1 MKVMHRLFVVI
12 RFVTLLGAAIGAGTW
27 PLFGQIPA
35 DAAVQVSAQVQITP
49 PALTLSW
56 SAHSGN
62 VTYLLQRK
70 FRDETTWSSP
80 VSLGRNTTSYLDTN
94 IVAGRAYE
102 YRIQIISAIGFYV
115 GEGSIYAGIE
125 VPLAEV
131 RGTVIL
137 IVDNTYAANLVTELA
152 RLQQDLVGDGWKV
165 LRHDVPRMAVEPA
178 NLSPSAGAARSNE
191 VARIKTLI
199 AADYHADPANTK
211 AVFLFGHVPVPYSGD
226 LNPDAH
232 PDHRGAWPADGY
244 YGEMDG
250 IWTDSTVD
258 RATASDPRN
267 RNVPGDGKFDQTAWA
282 SPSGFFRLEVE
293 LPVGRVDLANL
304 PAFSMNEQ
312 ELLRQYLNKDH
323 DFRHRGFTADRLGL
337 IDDHLGYF
345 GGETPAVTGWQ
356 NFAPCFSAA
365 GTAAGDWL
373 TTLST
378 QSYLWGYGCGGG
390 TYASCA
396 GVATT
401 AQLAVNDPR
410 VVFTMLFG
418 SYFGDWDSP
427 NNLLRATL
435 ATPTFTLTSAWAA
448 RPHWHFHHM
457 ALGETI
463 GFSTRLSQNN
473 DGTLYSSGGYNRSVH
488 IALMGDPTLRMHIVA
503 PPSALVVQSND
514 AGGVELKWSPSP
526 EAVAG
531 YHVYRAPT
539 TAGPFVRVNST
550 LINRTNYTDPVLAR
564 CVYMVRAVKLEQSA
578 SGSYFNASQGVF
590 QDFTP
595 PSALPLLVVAAQD
608 ASMTYGEPLPTLLAA
623 YTGFVN
629 GDTPDDLDVPAVL
642 STPATTTSPAG
653 TYPIQVAGA
662 ADTNYTIAF
671 AEGILTIRQAPTTGI
686 LTSTANP
693 SLPGETVSFTFMV
706 SSASPGLA
714 SPSGLVQFRV
724 DGESAGEP
732 LSLNSGAAT
741 FTATNLTHGWHWVEA
756 DYAGE
761 RNFSGTVGSLMDG
774 QIVNTP
780 PVATADALER
790 DPTNGVKVLIATLL
804 NNDFDADGDP
814 LFFLEVGAA
823 SANEGTVVNDE
834 SWIYYT
840 PKMGST
846 NVDTF
851 TYRMSDGIGPSVT
864 GLVTVNIRPENGPP
878 PHLTI
883 SDLGNGSYVILGD
896 GVPGQTYRIVYT
908 TDLNHPEWQ
917 SLGRATASP
926 SGVFRLT
933 NTVGLARQFYRS
945 VQP

>member
-1 MKVMHRLFVVI
+1 MKRVV
-12 RFVTLLGAAIGAGTW
+12 RFFLAVAWATGGGGLSSLLAQLPSET
-27 PLFGQIPA
+27 
-35 DAAVQVSAQVQITP
+35 AVRVSAQIQTSPPRITLAWP
-49 PALTLSW
+49 GDARSVFY
-56 SAHSGN
+56 SVA
-62 VTYLLQRK
+62 RK
-70 FRDETTWSSP
+70 LRDDTAWG
-80 VSLGRNTTSYLDTN
+80 SLVELGDGVTSYTDTN
-94 IVAGRAYE
+94 VVFGRAYE
-102 YRIQIISAIGFYV
+102 YWISKRNSDTYV
-115 GEGSIYAGIE
+115 RAGEGFIYAGME
-125 VPLAEV
+125 MPPMEA
-131 RGTVIL
+131 RGKVVL
-137 IVDNTYAANLVTELA
+137 VVDNTFTTALANELN
-152 RLQQDLVGDGWKV
+152 RLHEDLVGDGWNV
-165 LRHDVPRMAVEPA
+165 LRHDVPRMAVNPA
-178 NLSPSAGAARSNE
+178 NTSSSVWAARSSE
-191 VARIKTLI
+191 LASVKALI
-199 AADYHADPANTK
+199 QSDYAAAPGQVK
-211 AVFLFGHVPVPYSGD
+211 AVFLLGHVPVPYSGD
-226 LNPDAH
+226 LYPDLH
-232 PDHRGAWPADGY
+232 SEHRGAWPADGY
-244 YGEMDG
+244 YGDMDG
-250 IWTDSTVD
+250 HWTDSNVN
-258 RATASDPRN
+258 RNTASDPRN
-267 RNVPGDGKFDQTAWA
+267 RNVPGDGKFDQTFWPLGA
-282 SPSGFFRLEVE
+282 SGRFELE
-293 LPVGRVDLANL
+293 LQVGRVDFANL
-304 PAFSMNEQ
+304 PAFALSEE

-323 DFRHRGFTADRLGL
+323 AFRRKIITVERRGL
-337 IDDHLGYF
+337 IDDNFGYF
-345 GGETPAVTGWQ
+345 GGEAPAGNGWR
-356 NFAPCFSAA
+356 NFAPFFGASNAF
-365 GTAAGDWL
+365 AGDWL
-373 TTLST
+373 ATGTT
-378 QSYLWGYGCGGG
+378 QGYLWGFGCGGG
-390 TYASCA
+390 TYTSCA

-401 AQLAVNDPR
+401 PQLATNDPR
-410 VVFTMLFG
+410 VVFTMLHG

-427 NNLLRATL
+427 NNLLRASI
-435 ATPTFTLTSAWAA
+435 ATPGYTLSSAWVT
-448 RPHWHFHHM
+448 RPQWYFHHM

-463 GFSTRLSQNN
+463 GFSSRVTQNN
-473 DGTLYSSGGYNRSVH
+473 NGELYPASGLQTFVH

-514 AGGVELKWSPSP
+514 AGGVELQWSPSP

-595 PSALPLLVVAAQD
+595 PSALPLLVVGAQD

-629 GDTPDDLDVPAVL
+629 GDTPDDLDAPAVL

-814 LFFLEVGAA
+814 LFFLEVSAA

-883 SDLGNGSYVILGD
+883 SELGNGSCVIQGD

-908 TDLNHPEWQ
+908 TDINHPEWQ
-917 SLGRATASP
+917 SLGTATASP
-926 SGVFRLT
+926 SGVFLLT